1 MAKTNAERQNLFRK
15 KVAKRLHAANKVLD
29 AQAKLSQAYEELA
42 LERLRIL
49 SSPTCASLWY
59 GYTHRPREAFLDTH
73 VPDFGIQM
81 SSRCQVALAPTTT
94 SNRWIWFV
102 NVSFATHPLRIVQEY

>member
-42 LERLRIL
+42 LAHGYKDWNTAAVGVAANGQQIIADIFFDIKAARPL
-49 SSPTCASLWY
+49 PTYS
-59 GYTHRPREAFLDTH
+59 
-73 VPDFGIQM
+73 VPGLIDHF
-81 SSRCQVALAPTTT
+81 
-94 SNRWIWFV
+94 
-102 NVSFATHPLRIVQEY
+102 